1 MQYRWFY
8 SVCRVPLLGLGD
20 PVNNATQPLYRCK
33 YVLLEI
39 VVNYFKTVII
49 WSHGPSVDAAAH
61 RSTTS
66 CKASVLVFLTGQKK
80 KSLQRLTFYIICPK
94 MRVDENCKQ

>member
-1 MQYRWFY
+1 M
-8 SVCRVPLLGLGD
+8 
-20 PVNNATQPLYRCK
+20 NNATQPLYRCK

-39 VVNYFKTVII
+39 VVNYCKTVII

-80 KSLQRLTFYIICPK
+80 KYIFYIICPK